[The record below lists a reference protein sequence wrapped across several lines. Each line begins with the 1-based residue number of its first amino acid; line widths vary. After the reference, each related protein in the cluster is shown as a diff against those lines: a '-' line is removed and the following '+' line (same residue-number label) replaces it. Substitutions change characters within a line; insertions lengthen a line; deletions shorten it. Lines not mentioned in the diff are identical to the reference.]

1 MSLPSV
7 SPGLCAA
14 GRRGF
19 SMSTSKQGQ
28 AGRVLAAV
36 SGQVR
41 KDLWT
46 LALGVAWSP
55 LSSLT
60 WHRVTERWGYSAE

>member
-1 MSLPSV
+1 MT
-7 SPGLCAA
+7 
-14 GRRGF
+14 
-19 SMSTSKQGQ
+19 TSKQGQ